1 MTPSAARTPSASAS
15 NSSPLPGGS
24 HPSGWRR
31 HRLGQGEVFKGS
43 AVSPLTDLQ
52 LEDKMD
58 AIISLPQ
65 RVTVKPTRAL
75 PVKMAHAAGEA
86 TADDSPILHAA
97 IGLAEQIRA
106 ASDEIERGRR
116 IPLGIAA
123 AMKDAGVFGMAMP
136 RVWGGPELDP
146 LTQFRVIEAL
156 AMADGSAGWCAM
168 IGCDGGYVTA
178 FLDQDAARAMYP
190 NVLVATGAAA
200 TTTGQAVRIPG
211 GYRVSGRFPFV
222 SGCQHCEW
230 VWLGC
235 IVVDNGVPRING
247 NGVPETRQCVL
258 PLSQCEIL
266 DTWHTTG
273 LRGTGSN
280 DVVVRDVYV
289 EEERAFSFQDPK
301 LVKRPGPL
309 YAFPFMFGA
318 KGSAPALG
326 IARHALDTLI
336 ESAAVKPARRYTLGE
351 RIEAPKV
358 VRDDVYVQEAVG
370 RAETLLA
377 AARAYYFDVM
387 GDLWA
392 TLLDGRQ
399 PSDRQ
404 IALFT
409 SAYPHVVGACVDVV
423 QLVYKAAGGGAVY
436 QKGPLDRCL
445 RDVLTM
451 NQHVIGTLRAYEM
464 AGRLLLGLEPLRWLL

>member
-1 MTPSAARTPSASAS
+1 
-15 NSSPLPGGS
+15 
-24 HPSGWRR
+24 
-31 HRLGQGEVFKGS
+31 
-43 AVSPLTDLQ
+43 
-52 LEDKMD
+52 MD
-58 AIISLPQ
+58 ARYSHLQ
-65 RVTVKPTRAL
+65 AMVTPEQAL
-75 PVKMAHAAGEA
+75 PIKPSHAAGKA

-97 IGLAEQIRA
+97 IGLAEQIRTA
-106 ASDEIERGRR
+106 GDEIERGRR
-116 IPLGIAA
+116 IPPGIAR

-178 FLDQDAARAMYP
+178 FLDQDVARAMYP
-190 NVLVATGAAA
+190 DVLVATGAAA
-200 TTTGQAVRIPG
+200 TTTGQAVRVPG

-301 LVKRPGPL
+301 LVKRSGPL
-309 YAFPFMFGA
+309 YAFPFMFTA

-326 IARHALDTLI
+326 IARRAIDAVI
-336 ESAAVKPARRYTLGE
+336 ESAAAKPARRYTVGE
-351 RIEAPKV
+351 RIEPPKV
-358 VRDDVYVQEAVG
+358 LRDDVYVQEAIG

-377 AARAYYFDVM
+377 AARAYFFDVM

-392 TLLDGRQ
+392 TLLAGQKPSERQ
-399 PSDRQ
+399 L
-404 IALFT
+404 ALFT
-409 SAYPHVVGACVDVV
+409 TAYPHVVGVCVDVV
-423 QLVYKAAGGGAVY
+423 QLVYKAAGGTAVY

-451 NQHVIGTLRAYEM
+451 NQHVIGTLRTYEM
-464 AGRLLLGLEPLRWLL
+464 AGRSLLGLEPLRWLL